1 MLKFKYKASGSN
13 KEGIIFAESKK
24 QALNLLV
31 RQGIQASILTL
42 VGTDNS
48 KDQSQNVKKLNNKV
62 ALPFLKR
69 LLQLHGAGLPIG
81 DTLKILQIRLQD
93 KNLKELAMVLWRE
106 LSEGKS
112 LGSAMKIYPNIFG
125 DDIIY
130 PVEAAEATGNL
141 VPVLKE
147 IIRLLTERESLKRK
161 VISGM
166 SYPIVVSLIAICV
179 VIFFLFFLLPRIE
192 SMLTAMGGGLTL
204 PARILVG
211 FSNFL
216 LFGMPIILV
225 LIGFIVFVLKWWRK
239 HSDVGLLKTDA
250 LCLNVPIVGKLVQ
263 YVEICRTSNLLST
276 LLGSGVNLTEAM
288 HLTERAIRN
297 TYLRKIYQDARIKIN
312 DGVSLTMAFKN
323 KKQAFFTDLALD
335 ILMVGENTG
344 NMNDSFKEIY
354 TLHNLE
360 LDDRFKNLTN
370 FITSSALGFAFF
382 LVGVLALGIVSSVMQ
397 FSSSIKF

>member
-1 MLKFKYKASGSN
+1 MLKFKYKVSGSN

-24 QALNLLV
+24 QAFNLLV

-42 VGTDNS
+42 VGADKS
-48 KDQSQNVKKLNNKV
+48 KNQSKRVKKLDSEI

-81 DTLKILQIRLQD
+81 DTLKILQTRLQD
-93 KNLKELAMVLWRE
+93 ENLKELAVVLWRE

-112 LGSAMKIYPNIFG
+112 LGSAMKNYPNIFG
-125 DDIIY
+125 DDIVY

-141 VPVLKE
+141 APVLRD
-147 IIRLLTERESLKRK
+147 IIRLLTEREELKKK

-166 SYPIVVSLIAICV
+166 SYPAIVSVVAICV

-211 FSNFL
+211 FSNCL
-216 LFGMPIILV
+216 LFGTPLLLV
-225 LIGFIVFVLKWWRK
+225 LVIGGWSSLQWLRK
-239 HSDVGLLKTDA
+239 HSESGLLKTDT
-250 LCLNVPIVGKLVQ
+250 LCLKIPIIGSLVQ

-276 LLGSGVNLTEAM
+276 LLSSGVNLTEAM
-288 HLTERAIRN
+288 RLTEKAIRN
-297 TYLRKIYQDARIKIN
+297 TCLRKIYQEARGKIN
-312 DGVSLTMAFKN
+312 DGVALTVAFKN
-323 KKQAFFTDLALD
+323 KKQPFFTDLALD

-344 NMNDSFKEIY
+344 NMNDSFKEVY

-360 LDDRFKNLTN
+360 LDNRFKKLTS
-370 FITSSALGFAFF
+370 FITSGALGFAFV